1 MITLA
6 QELVDMNDQAKEP
19 AKIPTES
26 PNRQRTLRSEDL
38 LQGAKEVLIAH
49 GEETYRLRLTRNG
62 KLILHK

>member
-1 MITLA
+1 MQTV
-6 QELVDMNDQAKEP
+6 QELDLMNDEAKDQAKN
-19 AKIPTES
+19 PTQS
-26 PNRQRTLRSEDL
+26 ANQPRTLKSHEL